1 MSDVDVPQASREG
14 PVPAT
19 PRPGPAPGPEDLL
32 GLRIAA
38 ALIDLA
44 VLAGI
49 LAILA
54 AAVGQASVSGGNFSV
69 SLTGTWAVVFLA
81 LALGY
86 YFVLEA
92 WSGQTVGKRLLGL
105 RVLSASG
112 SRPSVRAVAGRT
124 LLRIVDWLPALYLAG
139 FITMLAT
146 GTRRQ
151 RIGDLAA
158 RTAVARAVP
167 VRHRGLALV
176 PLAVVLLAAAGLL
189 TYRSASAGNTLTYRA
204 NGISFSYPAAWTD
217 YGTRYGQSSGSG
229 SQLWRTFVGP
239 GPSTPYDGVIVTAY
253 PASQTVAKQNIDA
266 LIPALESEAKQL
278 FGQAGGG
285 MQAGPETITMAGKPA
300 VRFRGTGVIADGT
313 RYTSTIVFAFNGTT
327 EYFVNCQYTAAKAA
341 EVTQACDRVVGSFH
355 VSKASAAQGNPQ
367 PPQAQAR
374 TQAEQQ
380 AQSDL
385 AALRRDDNF
394 ASDLR
399 TLSSDAQPAGP
410 DLATTKS
417 DAALGNDCYNVSTI
431 KLDAS
436 NVGADASIVSLDRD
450 SLTAD
455 IGTATQDIAI
465 MTNDLANLSTSGLP
479 ATPGAPAAIAAAGQA
494 IRQAA
499 AEANGEIDQVN
510 AAVTQAYSVAN
521 GMAVGSC
528 SRDGPGH
535 PPAPIRHIASK

>member
-19 PRPGPAPGPEDLL
+19 PPPGPAPGGEDLL

-54 AAVGQASVSGGNFSV
+54 VAVGQASVSGGNFSV
-69 SLTGTWAVVFLA
+69 SLTGAWAVAFLV

-92 WSGQTVGKRLLGL
+92 WGGQTVGKRLLGL
-105 RVLSASG
+105 RVLNAAG
-112 SRPSVRAVAGRT
+112 VRPSVRAVAGRT
-124 LLRIVDWLPALYLAG
+124 LLRVVDWLPLLYLVG
-139 FITMLAT
+139 FITMLGT

-158 RTAVARAVP
+158 RTAVVRAVP

-189 TYRSASAGNTLTYRA
+189 TYRATSAGNALTYRA
-204 NGISFSYPAAWTD
+204 EGISFSYPPAWTD

-239 GPSTPYDGVIVTAY
+239 GPSTPYDGIIVTAY
-253 PASQTVAKQNIDA
+253 PVSQTMAAQNIDA
-266 LIPALESEAKQL
+266 LIPALESEVKQL

-285 MQAGPETITMAGKPA
+285 MQAGPEKIMMAGKPA
-300 VRFRGTGVIADGT
+300 ARFRGTGVMADGT

-341 EVTQACDRVVGSFH
+341 EVTRACDQVAGSFH
-355 VSKASAAQGNPQ
+355 VNNASAAQGNLQ
-367 PPQAQAR
+367 PPQGQAR

-385 AALRRDDNF
+385 AALRHDANF

-399 TLSSDAQPAGP
+399 TLRSDAQPADP

-450 SLTAD
+450 SLTAE
-455 IGTATQDIAI
+455 IGTATQDIAT

-479 ATPGAPAAIAAAGQA
+479 ATPGVPAAIAAAGQA

-510 AAVTQAYSVAN
+510 ADVTQAYSVAN
-521 GMAVGSC
+521 GMAAGSC